1 MNNELSVKPNSLSV
15 DNSNT
20 LNQLSERQLMKAN
33 QLKGSLK
40 LSDPNSVLNFAS
52 GIQSEVGRKS
62 QDRLS
67 GMRLSQTGEIEE
79 TLVSLLEL
87 IKENELQEK
96 SIERNPFMS
105 FIDKLPFVKNIQK
118 SYTQLQLKYEDVKT
132 QLNHIEE
139 KLIKDGQVI
148 KNANLQLEEQ
158 LELNLKYAEE
168 VEIYIAAL
176 ILKVKDVNDTIAKYH
191 EKDSLTMFEAQE
203 LNDLGAYRDRLE
215 KRIFNLRT
223 TQQLTLQNS
232 IQIRF
237 IQENNNSLIDKIQ
250 ITINDTIPQWGK
262 SIMLAGIIMD
272 QKSSSDLNK
281 AISETSNN
289 ILKKNAQML
298 KTTTTAI
305 AEESERGIVDIETH
319 QEVTAAMIETIE
331 TVRQIRADGRKK
343 REVDTLTLENMTK
356 NFKQEMI
363 KLSQTEPGLIEINSD
378 NSDFSDDLISQ
389 GLPSRRKSLTDG
401 L

>member
-105 FIDKLPFVKNIQK
+105 FIDKLPFVKSIQK

-289 ILKKNAQML
+289 ILRKNAQML

>member
-331 TVRQIRADGRKK
+331 IVRQIRADGRKK

>member
-105 FIDKLPFVKNIQK
+105 FIDKLPFVKSIQK

>member
-191 EKDSLTMFEAQE
+191 EKDSLTMFETQE